1 MKVEE
6 EEKENTEVSTGS
18 KSYPIVSVEEFEK
31 ESILDLN
38 ENMD

>member
-1 MKVEE
+1 VEE
-6 EEKENTEVSTGS
+6 ETTEKTAGA